1 MVAWDLWQGQV
12 VHTAY
17 GSADSWGDLG
27 AHDAFSSH
35 MLIGGSS
42 RCASDGGDWQMGI
55 DQDHSGGWM
64 TPCTSEEV
72 TPENNKQDGK
82 YGIVEPHLEV
92 EVK

>member
-1 MVAWDLWQGQV
+1 M

-42 RCASDGGDWQMGI
+42 RCASDGGDWQMGN
-55 DQDHSGGWM
+55 DQDHSGG
-64 TPCTSEEV
+64 
-72 TPENNKQDGK
+72 
-82 YGIVEPHLEV
+82 
-92 EVK
+92 